1 MVLFT
6 DYVIDPI
13 RRSQIG
19 EVYFWV
25 AIVVIALNILITV
38 GVLTRLV
45 YIFLKAK
52 YESC

>member
-1 MVLFT
+1 MFT
-6 DYVIDPI
+6 DFVLDPLV
-13 RRSQIG
+13 RAQIG

-38 GVLTRLV
+38 GFLTRLI

-52 YESC
+52 YEIS

>member
-6 DYVIDPI
+6 DFVINPI
-13 RRSQIG
+13 IRSQIG

-25 AIVVIALNILITV
+25 AILVIAINILITV

-45 YIFLKAK
+45 FLILKAK
-52 YESC
+52 YERS